1 MTINLSTM
9 FTSTGQVAAPERF
22 AGTLLARAPDPQPT
36 RREKDP
42 TRRERDLFTAWC
54 TVGLGQIASNSIG
67 QPLSHTLPRRKDF
80 QGALALLQSHGV
92 VLRGKADKFTHTGKH
107 LRQAGVTAFASN
119 PNMNVETARGEGVAS
134 SDLGRLRLAF
144 RMLSAAGFRLDQ
156 VTSPRVQALMAADT
170 AFARWREE
178 YVSPRGRH
186 GDDVKL
192 INDRVSAAKVNF
204 VRALEEVD
212 GTSNPSRE
220 LLGRLAD
227 ADGALRTLTD
237 QLLGHGQ
244 PYGATPE

>member
-1 MTINLSTM
+1 M
-9 FTSTGQVAAPERF
+9 FTSTGQAAAPEHF

-36 RREKDP
+36 HREK
-42 TRRERDLFTAWC
+42 DLFTAWC
-54 TVGLGQIASNSIG
+54 AVGLGHVANYSIG
-67 QPLSHTLPRRKDF
+67 QPLSHTLPRHKDF

-92 VLRGKADKFTHTGKH
+92 DLRGKADKLTHTGKH
-107 LRQAGVTAFASN
+107 LRQAGVTALASN
-119 PNMNVETARGEGVAS
+119 PNMNVETARGEGVPS
-134 SDLGRLRLAF
+134 FDLGRLRRGF
-144 RMLSAAGFRLDQ
+144 RMLSEAGFRLDQ

-170 AFARWREE
+170 AFARWRGE
-178 YVSPRGRH
+178 YVSPRGTL

-204 VRALEEVD
+204 VRALKEVD

-227 ADGALRTLTD
+227 ADRALRTLTD
-237 QLLGHGQ
+237 QLLGHRQ